1 MILLFLS
8 IFGIFLS
15 VIIVSFNARKNTATL
30 YLGSFF
36 FLVSLYV
43 FSEYGLIYSKS
54 VLLVTVLLVI
64 FPIIFS
70 PLYLTGPMLYWY
82 VRSVL
87 SDSAGM
93 RKNDFFHLLPM
104 VIYLLASL
112 PFTLVPL
119 SEKAEL
125 ATQVVNDV
133 GIMQT
138 YAATYL
144 SEVFPVSATYLSRP
158 VILLAYAIWSIVLI
172 ARYFHQDKLLEVFF
186 GQAFMLKW
194 LILLTGFV
202 LLLTT
207 CHIIDISHT
216 FEIDFSDMAAGL
228 NSVRIVSV
236 LGLIGLMIS
245 PFLFP
250 AILYGLPRLP
260 LAEMHKAKETGS
272 RNPAEPIKSP
282 NRLEYVYLQSVG
294 QRMDAYM
301 KKQQPFL
308 QQQFNMNQLAVQ
320 VEVPVH
326 HLAYYFREVK
336 KQTFS
341 EYRNAWR
348 VEHAKKLIRAGKS
361 NEFTLEA
368 IATLSGFS
376 NRNSFRSV
384 FQRTEGICPS
394 TFAAQNKETA

>member
-8 IFGIFLS
+8 MVGIFLS
-15 VIIVSFNARKNTATL
+15 VIIVTFNARKNTATR

-64 FPIIFS
+64 FPIVFS

-87 SDSAGM
+87 SDNARL
-93 RKNDFFHLLPM
+93 RKSDFFHLLPM
-104 VIYLLASL
+104 VIYLMASL
-112 PFTLVPL
+112 PFTFLPV

-125 ATQVVNDV
+125 AKQVVDDV

-144 SEVFPVSATYLSRP
+144 SEIFPVSATYLSRP
-158 VILLAYAIWSIVLI
+158 VILLTYAIWSIVLI
-172 ARYFHQDKLLEVFF
+172 VRYFYQGKLAEVFL

-194 LILLTGFV
+194 LLLLNGFV

-207 CHIIDISHT
+207 SHILDINHT
-216 FEIDFSDMAAGL
+216 FEIDFADMAAGL
-228 NSVRIVSV
+228 NPIRFVSV
-236 LGLIGLMIS
+236 LGLVGLTIS

-250 AILYGLPRLP
+250 AILYGLPRFP
-260 LAEMHKAKETGS
+260 VAEMHTVRETGTKIQVET
-272 RNPAEPIKSP
+272 RKSVT
-282 NRLEYVYLQSVG
+282 RLERDYLHSVG
-294 QRMDAYM
+294 QRMDAHM
-301 KKQQPFL
+301 QKQQPFL
-308 QQQFNMNQLAVQ
+308 QPQFNLNQLAVQ
-320 VEVPVH
+320 IGVPVH

-341 EYRNAWR
+341 DYRNAWR

-361 NEFTLEA
+361 IELTLEA
-368 IATLSGFS
+368 IAELSGFS
-376 NRNSFRSV
+376 NRNAFRSV

-394 TFAAQNKETA
+394 TFAAQQKETA